1 MAFHMPSSIFSLK
14 DSTFLIITTQY
25 ILDIVTLNMY
35 NTPIFSKKEKIYS
48 MANTN
53 NEESQQ
59 QESQINEQNSP
70 EQEPTQDEAAAE
82 AAAVANEFDLLQE
95 ELTTLKDKYARV
107 HADFE
112 NIKKRLEREK
122 YTAVEY
128 ANEKFAKDM
137 IPVLDSLQ
145 MAMAS
150 ANTDASAEE
159 LIIKL
164 KEGIELTIKQ
174 FLTSLERHGVKMVAH
189 DEPFDPNIHNAIQSV
204 ASDTVESG
212 QIVQTFQTGYKYKER
227 PLREAMVV
235 VAN

>member
-1 MAFHMPSSIFSLK
+1 MLSFYIRS
-14 DSTFLIITTQY
+14 DLITMS
-25 ILDIVTLNMY
+25 NE
-35 NTPIFSKKEKIYS
+35 NKEEIQRENCEKV
-48 MANTN
+48 
-53 NEESQQ
+53 EL
-59 QESQINEQNSP
+59 
-70 EQEPTQDEAAAE
+70 DEAAAE
-82 AAAVANEFDLLQE
+82 AVAVENEFDLLQAE
-95 ELTTLKDKYARV
+95 MLELKDKYARV

-137 IPVLDSLQ
+137 IPVLDSLEG
-145 MAMAS
+145 AINS
-150 ANTDASAEE
+150 ANSNANPEE
-159 LIIKL
+159 LFAKL
-164 KEGIELTIKQ
+164 KEGIMLTQKQ
-174 FLTSLERHGVKMVAH
+174 LLTSLEKHGVKVVTH

-204 ASDTVESG
+204 DSDTVESG

>member
-1 MAFHMPSSIFSLK
+1 MSNEI
-14 DSTFLIITTQY
+14 
-25 ILDIVTLNMY
+25 
-35 NTPIFSKKEKIYS
+35 
-48 MANTN
+48 
-53 NEESQQ
+53 NEEQKMESSQTK
-59 QESQINEQNSP
+59 EGILS
-70 EQEPTQDEAAAE
+70 QDEAAAE
-82 AAAVANEFDLLQE
+82 AQAVENEFNLLQD
-95 ELTTLKDKYARV
+95 ELATLKEKYARV

-137 IPVLDSLQ
+137 VPVLDSLEG
-145 MAMAS
+145 ALNSLNSNA
-150 ANTDASAEE
+150 DVEE
-159 LIIKL
+159 LFIKL
-164 KEGIELTIKQ
+164 KEGIELTYKQ
-174 FLTSLERHGVKMVAH
+174 LLTSLEKHGVQKVSH

-212 QIVQTFQTGYKYKER
+212 QIVQTFQTGYRYKER